1 MFSCA
6 RVKMVLPIAL
16 LLALLLLVPAQA
28 QGSLPW
34 DDSFGGEPIQEA
46 FLSDREYRDDSI
58 HVVITQDRAFNTD
71 YWVARIT
78 IQDPSQLRTTSA
90 AGFESQRTVS
100 GKALAKRVQAV
111 FAINGDYF
119 SYLPNGYLIRQ
130 GKHYRDLPA
139 GNRDVLLVDK
149 NGDFFIELRA
159 DKDTHE
165 KYGDKDIVNSFNFG
179 PALVVNGERVT
190 KYWNNNNA
198 ANHGR
203 QRMAICQVEKGK
215 LEYVAVACAG
225 PRARNIG
232 MTLDEF
238 SQIVFQQ
245 GVENAYNLDGGY
257 STMMIFNYEYVN
269 SEFENT
275 MRPIS
280 DIIYFATTQGIKEE

>member
-1 MFSCA
+1 MPIRA
-6 RVKMVLPIAL
+6 RLQKAFLLSLAL
-16 LLALLLLVPAQA
+16 VLLALVPAQA
-28 QGSLPW
+28 VSLPW
-34 DDSFGGEPIQEA
+34 DDSPGAVPLAEG
-46 FLSDREYRDDSI
+46 FLSETEYKDESI
-58 HVVITQDRAFNTD
+58 HVQISDGRAFNTD

-78 IQDPSQLRTTSA
+78 IQDASQLRTAAA
-90 AGFESQRTVS
+90 AGFESQRTIS
-100 GKALAKRVQAV
+100 GKALAKRVQAA

-130 GKHYRDLPA
+130 GKQYRDLPS
-139 GNRDVLLVDK
+139 GSRDVLLVDQ
-149 NGDFFIELRA
+149 NGDFFIELLAKQEISEKYA
-159 DKDTHE
+159 DK
-165 KYGDKDIVNSFNFG
+165 GIVNSFNFG
-179 PALVVNGERVT
+179 PALVVEGERV
-190 KYWNNNNA
+190 KRYWNNNNA
-198 ANHGR
+198 ANQGR

-225 PRARNIG
+225 PRGRNIG

-257 STMMIFNYEYVN
+257 STMMIFNDGYVN

-280 DIIYFATTQGIKEE
+280 DIIYFATTQGMKEE